1 MERLKTNK
9 IALLLFI
16 ATISVLIMNIILFK
30 SELESVRNY
39 VPRTGIS
46 EEAHKQWVKMISTLV
61 PIVVIINGTLM
72 IFQTVCGAKCSLF
85 GRWRIATIIF
95 GAILVIDDFWSV
107 IHDYSDWIWYL
118 KLAISVTYL
127 VSAIMCKSD
136 DVKVNNVEKSTE
148 DDWY

>member
-30 SELESVRNY
+30 SELESVYNY
-39 VPRTGIS
+39 VPRAGIS
-46 EEAHKQWVKMISTLV
+46 EEAQKQWVKMISTLV

-136 DVKVNNVEKSTE
+136 DAKVNNVEKSTE